1 MIDYAHLHVYRII
14 KFYPAWKRLV
24 SVLEGESSASG
35 SQHQSSSYQAQPQSS
50 SYAPP
55 TATPSSH
62 KQHAPGPQFQ
72 LQPDQQL
79 PWQQQPHPQQQQQQ
93 VTKLN
98 TSAARSAD
106 SLAVSGRGQSS
117 VTAAEEL
124 PQNDTVDSWEDI
136 ADSAETPQVGVVDSQ
151 VPAKKPAQQDLKT
164 SRVINQTDSKSS
176 LSSAVAASNK
186 ESGNQSSLTTG
197 TAPSVSNGN
206 GKKHPSPNL
215 SEKKPGR
222 SESKQA
228 AAAALQQ
235 PPPKTEDDK
244 ENLNIVFI
252 GHVGEWKKLCSST
265 VNLEICT
272 LWNYKFCVE
281 KFFCK
286 PC

>member
-1 MIDYAHLHVYRII
+1 M
-14 KFYPAWKRLV
+14 
-24 SVLEGESSASG
+24 
-35 SQHQSSSYQAQPQSS
+35 
-50 SYAPP
+50 
-55 TATPSSH
+55 
-62 KQHAPGPQFQ
+62 
-72 LQPDQQL
+72 
-79 PWQQQPHPQQQQQQ
+79 
-93 VTKLN
+93 N
-98 TSAARSAD
+98 TSAVRSAD

-117 VTAAEEL
+117 ATASGEL
-124 PQNDTVDSWEDI
+124 PQDDTVDSWEDI
-136 ADSAETPQVGVVDSQ
+136 ADSAETPQVDGQ

-164 SRVINQTDSKSS
+164 SRVINQTDSKTS
-176 LSSAVAASNK
+176 LSSAVATSDK

-252 GHVGEWKKLCSST
+252 GHVGE
-265 VNLEICT
+265 
-272 LWNYKFCVE
+272 
-281 KFFCK
+281 
-286 PC
+286 